1 MSIISNLEGTKAE
14 TLLYLQSKGFPVP
27 DLYFFDVE
35 KWYKE
40 GEVILRAISQKYGQ
54 DAMVAVRSST
64 KAEDT
69 MEASMAGAFHS
80 ILNVNTGSEEVL
92 SSSIQ
97 EVIDS
102 FDKALDNQVLIQQ
115 MVIDVS
121 MSGVIMTR
129 ALSDGS
135 PYYVINYDDVTGKT
149 DSVTSGNSI
158 NKTVYIYNGAEDS
171 DFDSPGL
178 LAVLKLVQSLEKEYP
193 GTPLDIEFAVNK
205 NSIVFLLQVRRITT
219 IEKWNSHINNLVS
232 YRIEFLRSYVDML
245 MESRVH
251 LYGNKTLLGI
261 MPDWNPAEMIGVV
274 PHPLSMSL
282 YRELITKQVWSH
294 AREKMGYRKLPNV
307 ELMVSLFGR
316 AYIDVRNSLNS
327 FLPNGLSESI
337 SEKIVDAYIKRLESD
352 PHLHDK
358 IEFDVAFTC
367 YDFEFD
373 TEFKKRYPN
382 LLSKVEFLEFRG
394 LIRDITR
401 KALIEN
407 GNNSLNE
414 ALKKIEELRA
424 LQSNI
429 STLGL
434 SNPFSVSDRI
444 NTLIGECKEYGT
456 LPFAII
462 ARHGFIAEAILRSS
476 VKRGALTENRLVELR
491 RSVRTVAG
499 EMSEK
504 FYKVCIG
511 DLDKSIFLEEYG
523 HLRPSSYD
531 ILSPR
536 YIDRKNLF
544 DGSPQKPRHLGSFQL
559 KAAEEENLNILL
571 AEHGFDGINAEGIIT
586 YCEKAVAG
594 REYAKFIFTKHLS
607 EIIELIAKWG
617 ELQGFSR
624 ENMSMLSVQDIIDF
638 VFSPLTKDKKAYF
651 ARKIEKAQ
659 ESYDVASSFKLN
671 YLIRS
676 SRDVNIVPMQ
686 RNQPNF
692 IGNDI
697 IEGEVVF
704 LNPYTSTVPE
714 LRGKIVCIEGA
725 DPGYDWI
732 FAKNIAGLVTKYG
745 GANSH
750 MAIRC
755 AELDIPAAI
764 GCGEQPFERVV
775 QSGYCFLDCQRM
787 KLEPKSISI
796 K

>member
-1 MSIISNLEGTKAE
+1 MSTISNLEGTKAE
-14 TLLYLQSKGFPVP
+14 TLLYLRSKGFPVP
-27 DLYFFDVE
+27 DLYFFDVQRWQE
-35 KWYKE
+35 ENKVVLKE
-40 GEVILRAISQKYGQ
+40 VSQKFRQY
-54 DAMVAVRSST
+54 AKVAVRSST

-69 MEASMAGAFHS
+69 AETSMAGAFHS
-80 ILNVNTGSEEVL
+80 ILNVNTRSEEEL
-92 SSSIQ
+92 SRAIR

-102 FDKALDNQVLIQQ
+102 FDETPENQVLIQQ
-115 MVIDVS
+115 MVVDVS
-121 MSGVIMTR
+121 MSGVVMTR
-129 ALSDGS
+129 VLSDGS
-135 PYYVINYDDVTGKT
+135 PYYVVNYDDVTGKT

-158 NKTVYIYNGAEDS
+158 NKTVYIYNGVKNS
-171 DFDSPGL
+171 DFDSSGL
-178 LAVLKLVQSLEKEYP
+178 LAVLNLVQSLERVYP
-193 GTPLDIEFAVNK
+193 DTPLDIEFAVDQK
-205 NSIVFLLQVRRITT
+205 SIVSLLQVRRITT
-219 IEKWNSHINNLVS
+219 IEKWDAHINDLVS
-232 YRIEFLRSYVDML
+232 YRIEFLRSYVNML
-245 MESRVH
+245 MESRIH
-251 LYGNKTLLGI
+251 LFGNKTLLGI

-282 YRELITKQVWSH
+282 YRELITKKVWSH

-327 FLPNGLSESI
+327 FLPAGLSESI
-337 SEKIVDAYIKRLESD
+337 SKKLVDAYIKRLESD

-358 IEFDVAFTC
+358 IEFEVAFTC

-373 TEFKKRYPN
+373 TAFEKRYPN
-382 LLSKVEFLEFRG
+382 LLSKVEFLELRG
-394 LIRDITR
+394 LMRDITR
-401 KALIEN
+401 KALLN
-407 GNNSLNE
+407 DGSSSLDE
-414 ALKKIEELRA
+414 ALDNIEGLKV
-424 LQSNI
+424 LQRDF
-429 STLGL
+429 STSLL
-434 SNPFSVSDRI
+434 DNPFSISDRI

-462 ARHGFIAEAILRSS
+462 ARHAFIAEAILRSA
-476 VKRGALTENRLVELR
+476 VKRGALSEDRLLKLR
-491 RSVRTVAG
+491 RSIRTIAG

-504 FYKVCIG
+504 FYKVCVG
-511 DLDKSIFLEEYG
+511 DLNKSVFLKEYG

-531 ILSPR
+531 VLSPR

-544 DGSPQKPRHLGSFQL
+544 DGIPQKPSRLEEFQL
-559 KAAEEENLNILL
+559 TAIERENLNILL
-571 AEHGFDGINAEGIIT
+571 AEHGFDGLKAEDIII
-586 YCEKAVAG
+586 YSKRAVAG

-624 ENMSMLSVQDIIDF
+624 EDMSMLSVQDIIDF
-638 VFSPLTKDKKAYF
+638 VFSPLTKDREAYF

-659 ESYDVASSFKLN
+659 ESYNVASSFKLN

-697 IEGEVVF
+697 IESEVVF
-704 LNPYTSTVPE
+704 LNPYTSSVPN
-714 LRGKIVCIEGA
+714 LRDKIVCIEGA

-755 AELDIPAAI
+755 AELNIPAAI